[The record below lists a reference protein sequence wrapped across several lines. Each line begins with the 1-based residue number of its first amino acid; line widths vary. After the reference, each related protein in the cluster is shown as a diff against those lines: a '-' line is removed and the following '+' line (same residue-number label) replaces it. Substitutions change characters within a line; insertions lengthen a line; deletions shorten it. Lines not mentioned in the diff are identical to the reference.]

1 MFSHRNID
9 HDNRLNIFTPYSA
22 IKERQKYNEEL
33 AKIEPYTAKIIPEID
48 DDEIKNFEREMKEV
62 GNANRALYI
71 DIANDAKHARDT
83 LQDYFAQT
91 VKLGQVASV
100 SGYNEFMK
108 GKMSEILSTD
118 EGMQK
123 VIDKSNEFAILTN
136 QAKKNFENVN
146 KELEQSKER
155 LSGLQEQL
163 NGLGDMDDEGDGA
176 SWIEAL
182 TDEINSE
189 TDNVENLED
198 RLSQTRETLNLYN
211 QNQLEYNN
219 LVNSSNSV
227 LANYLRTVGYGNA
240 TIEGFNRFQR
250 QQQAELVR
258 TRIRTIALNTAM
270 STLGMIAIQAVI
282 AGVVALIN
290 HYKNLRESNIKTA
303 EEFQN
308 TSKATQDQI
317 DKIKQLQKVIEDEKS
332 TNNELYDAR
341 SNLLEIQ
348 KELIDTYGEQAKN
361 IDLVN
366 GKLDEEIAK
375 LDEVERKQ
383 AASAFHEM
391 SQESYEHDKR
401 ALNKRH
407 TGVGG
412 GAADRYGLAISKALY
427 YDKELE
433 APVKKLIE
441 KMLDIGY
448 RYAGET
454 DSSYGYSLSGVTN
467 EEAIDKINELM
478 SYIETNIPTSSELYD
493 LRDDLSN
500 DLKGINSESYQ
511 EKKSNVEAY
520 ALQSILS
527 SEDYRPLYKGLQAA
541 AADYDEA
548 IKAGDKELE
557 QSSIDRIEELKNKIE
572 ELDIDDKY
580 ISEQFDDVLTTVQS
594 ELNKR
599 SLKVKIETI
608 YNEGKRNELS
618 YIDYFKRTLNG
629 YSDLDVNNIPL
640 TNSTEEE
647 KEAYSTLQTLADQ
660 YKLSIEDVIS
670 ILVDLGVL
678 HSRDAE
684 AAKYTTTNYAS
695 MLEEVDKLTE
705 GLDKFDSA
713 QEKIISGSAL
723 TADELNELIK
733 LYPEL
738 VSSVERTSK
747 GYTVGA
753 EELAEA
759 RAKYVKAQK
768 ESIKSDITDSER
780 QLKNI
785 QYELATNQAIVDQLT
800 EKAKQGTLT
809 AEEKRQLNNA
819 KDIVEERLEDE
830 KDTTTQLEQQ
840 KLLLEQ
846 IISPL
851 EDYASMFDSVA
862 DKAKNITDK
871 IAQMKANQA
880 KTGTL
885 SPSDILDFINEVPD
899 WQNYIDLN
907 DGQATFKDV
916 SDEAFK
922 EQIKETSGYNA
933 LFKDLNDKI
942 KERDE
947 LQKKIDSFSVGS
959 PGDAKILSDMNWELG
974 LLNDTIDI
982 STEELEELGK
992 VLDRYFGTNEKISA
1006 LTYLE
1011 NDLAKLNHRKSLG
1024 MSDDEYSKEYY
1035 DITSQYY
1042 NDIQAAANEG
1052 DTDALSKLWEIDE
1065 QRYQNNIDGL
1075 QRNFDDA
1082 KLIIDNAR
1090 EDLQISALEYQK
1102 QFAALNEQYYAP
1114 GTMLGN
1120 TEDGKKQ
1127 YEANLREIEKLA
1139 GDAFSDITSRIQ
1151 SSIDFGKIIDPSVI
1165 DDIKEVFE
1173 GQELPDA
1180 VAQSIQKGIE
1190 TGVWDA
1196 TDLAAM
1202 APYLSEALLGN
1213 SEQLTGTLQDAL
1225 EQQKS
1230 YVTAAF
1236 EYEKEQLD
1244 NQLEAG
1250 LISSDD
1256 FIDEYTKLWEKYY
1269 KDKKEF
1275 AKEDLQTQ
1283 KDILEAYKSEIQ
1295 KQIDGLDAMS
1305 ELQTQ
1310 PYQDEIDALNDVQD
1324 EYDKMMDK
1332 RIKALNKEKEKLEE
1346 QNKEREKANDIQDKY
1361 LAMQKASVKKYIVLT
1376 NHGWEAQADSEEYA
1390 QAKQEYEDAKQES
1403 VTDAIEKQIDALEKE
1418 KEARDESIQT
1428 EIEEREKQIKQIE
1441 TPINNLTRVLT
1452 ALLAQQYNLD
1462 SDFIAQLLTSAD
1474 GTTALE
1480 ALNKKMTFSQSQASA
1495 AGVDVPDDT
1504 LTTSDAQK
1512 MVDGL
1517 AKENNRTAEEAA
1529 KNIGLN
1535 LNSSNSTTAE
1545 TTKSS
1550 NTSAPQSDE
1559 VTKLIAEWNAFY
1571 AELQKVPSN
1580 YGEKGHEGNVDI
1592 NHRTSVMHDAEGNY
1606 GTIYGSTLTY
1616 SDLADLFEQYLVS
1629 QEKQGKIISEDIWA
1643 ISESLWQKADQHPD
1657 GAFNVSPFKPDGKS
1671 VVDLNSETY
1680 EDDLYNYLISQLAKG
1695 IKLENMD
1702 IFMGGDYATIGEA
1715 DAAAQ
1720 KAHED
1725 SAELYKK
1732 GAEILTQLLLQGY
1745 DINQLQGAAYDGEA
1759 IKTNTQATEA
1769 LTEEMKKSNDNA
1781 EKQNADSKTDD
1792 NKTKDNTVGG
1802 YNLVADPKTGKLTK
1816 KPVTINGEPVEGLGH
1831 KVHAVTKA
1839 EHDKNKADYQ
1849 KALESGTFTG
1859 SFADYMRQ
1867 QRARKKGIVPI
1878 TEAISG
1884 EAKVVAQAI
1893 QAFTGSTDIPINSN
1907 VKTNQLIEPA
1917 DIVQVNTQP
1926 AFNCTINIEGNADQK
1941 TISAIENKLDERF
1954 IEYTDALNKSITLA
1968 YNKQKGKR

>member
-1 MFSHRNID
+1 MGEKIAEGLTDGYKTVITDISDFLGFDEQSIGTVRKKMVDLAKETNEEKTKNITERY
-9 HDNRLNIFTPYSA
+9 NSIEA
-22 IKERQKYNEEL
+22 IKKSLDQYN
-33 AKIEPYTAKIIPEID
+33 
-48 DDEIKNFEREMKEV
+48 
-62 GNANRALYI
+62 GYI
-71 DIANDAKHARDT
+71 RK
-83 LQDYFAQT
+83 
-91 VKLGQVASV
+91 
-100 SGYNEFMK
+100 
-108 GKMSEILSTD
+108 
-118 EGMQK
+118 
-123 VIDKSNEFAILTN
+123 
-136 QAKKNFENVN
+136 
-146 KELEQSKER
+146 
-155 LSGLQEQL
+155 
-163 NGLGDMDDEGDGA
+163 
-176 SWIEAL
+176 
-182 TDEINSE
+182 INSE
-189 TDNVENLED
+189 DGIVDQETIDGLE
-198 RLSQTRETLNLYN
+198 EYLNELKGT
-211 QNQLEYNN
+211 
-219 LVNSSNSV
+219 NSV
-227 LANYLRTVGYGNA
+227 LNEYIQKSRVAAEATASNGEKIKYEELSADDIARSQIESIEELYYGKGIRA
-240 TIEGFNRFQR
+240 TIDQYRALGQESGKITDAQKEMAKGLKSVDVGLAEFLEKNPSATMGKYARSQAAATLKTIGLTAATTAFNAALSFG
-250 QQQAELVR
+250 LSV
-258 TRIRTIALNTAM
+258 ALN
-270 STLGMIAIQAVI
+270 AVI
-282 AGVVALIN
+282 AGVTAWIRK
-290 HYKNLRESNIKTA
+290 YDDLREANKEIVDQFK
-303 EEFQN
+303 Q
-308 TSKATQDQI
+308 TSDSIQEQI
-317 DKIKQLQKVIEDEKS
+317 DKIKEYKKVLADQNS
-332 TNNELYDAR
+332 TETEAYDAR
-341 SNLLEIQ
+341 SGLIDVQ
-348 KELIDTYGEQAKN
+348 KELIDTYGEEAKKL
-361 IDLVN
+361 DLVN
-366 GKLDEEIAK
+366 GKREEEIKK
-375 LDEVERKQ
+375 LEELERKK
-383 AASAFHEM
+383 AKTAYDDTFG
-391 SQESYEHDKR
+391 SYEDSKKKLGKKR
-401 ALNKRH
+401 KDNFWGNYSIGTDGEIIGNYYQRIRIDDQDLNKK
-407 TGVGG
+407 
-412 GAADRYGLAISKALY
+412 IEALGF
-427 YDKELE
+427 
-433 APVKKLIE
+433 VNN
-441 KMLDIGY
+441 
-448 RYAGET
+448 
-454 DSSYGYSLSGVTN
+454 GYSIRFADKVTDT
-467 EEAIDKINELM
+467 EAIDKFHQLISLIDESTVLSKEIKDKFRSAISDKISKIDTDDYQALLTDVENTSWLAIRKDEKLY
-478 SYIETNIPTSSELYD
+478 SKYSEIENAIKE
-493 LRDDLSN
+493 
-500 DLKGINSESYQ
+500 
-511 EKKSNVEAY
+511 
-520 ALQSILS
+520 
-527 SEDYRPLYKGLQAA
+527 
-541 AADYDEA
+541 YDEA
-548 IKAGDKELE
+548 IASNDKSGAKTAL
-557 QSSIDRIEELKNKIE
+557 DTIEKLRNEIE
-572 ELDIDDKY
+572 NME
-580 ISEQFDDVLTTVQS
+580 FDDQYIKQHFIDAIDEVQHD
-594 ELNKR
+594 LNKR
-599 SLKVKIETI
+599 SLKVKIETV
-608 YNEGKRNELS
+608 YNEDKRNETS
-618 YIDYFKRTLNG
+618 YLNNFKQVFDG
-629 YSDLDVNNIPL
+629 YSDLDVQNIPL

-647 KEAYSTLQTLADQ
+647 KKAYKELQAFADQ

-684 AAKYTTTNYAS
+684 AAKYTTTNYTS

-1213 SEQLTGTLQDAL
+1213 SEQLTGALQDAL

-1230 YVTAAF
+1230 YVTSAF

-1256 FIDEYTKLWEKYY
+1256 YIDEYTKLWEKYY

-1462 SDFIAQLLTSAD
+1462 PDFIAQLLTSAD

-1504 LTTSDAQK
+1504 ITTSDAQK

-1529 KNIGLN
+1529 KNIGLD
-1535 LNSSNSTTAE
+1535 LNSGNSTTAE

-1559 VTKLIAEWNAFY
+1559 VTKLIAEWDAFY

-1580 YGEKGHEGNVDI
+1580 YGEKEHEGNVDI
-1592 NHRTSVMHDAEGNY
+1592 NHRTSVVHDTEGNY

-1616 SDLADLFEQYLVS
+1616 NDLADLFEQYLVD

-1643 ISESLWQKADQHPD
+1643 ISESLWQKAEQYPD
-1657 GAFNVSPFKPDGKS
+1657 GAFNVTPFKPDGKS

-1695 IKLENMD
+1695 IKLESMD
-1702 IFMGGDYATIGEA
+1702 IFMGGDYTTVDEA
-1715 DAAAQ
+1715 DVAAQ

-1878 TEAISG
+1878 AEAISG

-1893 QAFTGSTDIPINSN
+1893 QAFTGSADIPINSN

>member
-1 MFSHRNID
+1 MGEKIAEGLTDGYKTVITDISDFLGFDDQSIGTVRKKMVDLAKETNEEKTKNITERY
-9 HDNRLNIFTPYSA
+9 NSIEA
-22 IKERQKYNEEL
+22 IKKSLNQYN
-33 AKIEPYTAKIIPEID
+33 
-48 DDEIKNFEREMKEV
+48 
-62 GNANRALYI
+62 GYI
-71 DIANDAKHARDT
+71 RK
-83 LQDYFAQT
+83 
-91 VKLGQVASV
+91 
-100 SGYNEFMK
+100 
-108 GKMSEILSTD
+108 
-118 EGMQK
+118 
-123 VIDKSNEFAILTN
+123 
-136 QAKKNFENVN
+136 
-146 KELEQSKER
+146 
-155 LSGLQEQL
+155 
-163 NGLGDMDDEGDGA
+163 
-176 SWIEAL
+176 
-182 TDEINSE
+182 INSE
-189 TDNVENLED
+189 DGIVDQETIDGLE
-198 RLSQTRETLNLYN
+198 EYLNELKGT
-211 QNQLEYNN
+211 
-219 LVNSSNSV
+219 NSV
-227 LANYLRTVGYGNA
+227 LNEYIQKSRAAAEATASNGEKIKYEELSADDIARSQIESIEELYYGKGIRA
-240 TIEGFNRFQR
+240 TIDQYRALGQESGKITDAQKEMAKGLKSVDVGLAEFLEKNPSATIGKYVRLQAAATLKTIGLTAATTAFNAALSFG
-250 QQQAELVR
+250 LSV
-258 TRIRTIALNTAM
+258 ALN
-270 STLGMIAIQAVI
+270 AVI
-282 AGVVALIN
+282 AGVTAWIRK
-290 HYKNLRESNIKTA
+290 YDDLREANKEIVDQFK
-303 EEFQN
+303 Q
-308 TSKATQDQI
+308 TSDSIQEQI
-317 DKIKQLQKVIEDEKS
+317 DKIKEYKKVLADQNS
-332 TNNELYDAR
+332 TETEAYDAR
-341 SNLLEIQ
+341 SGLIDVQ
-348 KELIDTYGEQAKN
+348 KELIDTYGEEAKKL
-361 IDLVN
+361 DLVN
-366 GKLDEEIAK
+366 GKREEEIKK
-375 LDEVERKQ
+375 LEELERKK
-383 AASAFHEM
+383 AKTAYDDTFG
-391 SQESYEHDKR
+391 SYEDSKKKLGKKR
-401 ALNKRH
+401 KDNFWGNYSIGTDGEIIGNYYQRIRIDDQDLNKK
-407 TGVGG
+407 
-412 GAADRYGLAISKALY
+412 IEALGF
-427 YDKELE
+427 
-433 APVKKLIE
+433 VNN
-441 KMLDIGY
+441 
-448 RYAGET
+448 
-454 DSSYGYSLSGVTN
+454 GYSIRFADKVTDT
-467 EEAIDKINELM
+467 EAIDKFHQLISLIDESTVLSKEIKDKFRSAISDKISKIDTDDYQALLTDVENTSWLAIRKDEKLY
-478 SYIETNIPTSSELYD
+478 SKYSEIENAIKE
-493 LRDDLSN
+493 
-500 DLKGINSESYQ
+500 
-511 EKKSNVEAY
+511 
-520 ALQSILS
+520 
-527 SEDYRPLYKGLQAA
+527 
-541 AADYDEA
+541 YDEA
-548 IKAGDKELE
+548 IASNDKSGAKTAL
-557 QSSIDRIEELKNKIE
+557 DTIEKLRNEIE
-572 ELDIDDKY
+572 NME
-580 ISEQFDDVLTTVQS
+580 FDDQYIKQHFIDAIDEVQHD
-594 ELNKR
+594 LNKR
-599 SLKVKIETI
+599 SLKVKIETV
-608 YNEGKRNELS
+608 YNEGKRNETS
-618 YIDYFKRTLNG
+618 YLNNFKQVFDG
-629 YSDLDVNNIPL
+629 YSDLDVQNIPL

-647 KEAYSTLQTLADQ
+647 KKAYKELQAFADQ

-684 AAKYTTTNYAS
+684 AAKYTTTTYVS

-738 VSSVERTSK
+738 VSNVERTSK

-1151 SSIDFGKIIDPSVI
+1151 SSIDFGKIIDPSII

-1213 SEQLTGTLQDAL
+1213 SEQLTGALQDAL

-1230 YVTAAF
+1230 YVTSAF

-1256 FIDEYTKLWEKYY
+1256 YIDEYTKLWEKYY

-1283 KDILEAYKSEIQ
+1283 KDILEAYESEIQ

-1376 NHGWEAQADSEEYA
+1376 NHGWEAQADSEEYK
-1390 QAKQEYEDAKQES
+1390 QAKKEYEDAKQDS

-1462 SDFIAQLLTSAD
+1462 PDFIAQLLSSAD

-1480 ALNKKMTFSQSQASA
+1480 ALNKKMSFSQSQASA

-1504 LTTSDAQK
+1504 LTTSDAQR
-1512 MVDGL
+1512 MVDEL
-1517 AKENNRTAEEAA
+1517 AEENNRTTEEAA
-1529 KNIGLN
+1529 KNIGLD
-1535 LNSSNSTTAE
+1535 LNNSNSTAAE

-1550 NTSAPQSDE
+1550 DITAPQDDV
-1559 VTKLIAEWNAFY
+1559 VTA
-1571 AELQKVPSN
+1571 
-1580 YGEKGHEGNVDI
+1580 
-1592 NHRTSVMHDAEGNY
+1592 
-1606 GTIYGSTLTY
+1606 
-1616 SDLADLFEQYLVS
+1616 
-1629 QEKQGKIISEDIWA
+1629 
-1643 ISESLWQKADQHPD
+1643 
-1657 GAFNVSPFKPDGKS
+1657 
-1671 VVDLNSETY
+1671 
-1680 EDDLYNYLISQLAKG
+1680 
-1695 IKLENMD
+1695 
-1702 IFMGGDYATIGEA
+1702 
-1715 DAAAQ
+1715 
-1720 KAHED
+1720 
-1725 SAELYKK
+1725 
-1732 GAEILTQLLLQGY
+1732 
-1745 DINQLQGAAYDGEA
+1745 
-1759 IKTNTQATEA
+1759 NTQATEA

-1792 NKTKDNTVGG
+1792 NKAKDITVGG

-1831 KVHAVTKA
+1831 KVNATTKA
-1839 EHDKNKADYQ
+1839 EHNKHKSDYQ

-1878 TEAISG
+1878 TEATGG
-1884 EAKVVAQAI
+1884 EAKIVAQAI
-1893 QAFTGSTDIPINSN
+1893 QAFTGSANIPVNSN
-1907 VKTNQLIEPA
+1907 IKTNQLIEPA
-1917 DIVQVNTQP
+1917 DVVQVNTQP
-1926 AFNCTINIEGNADQK
+1926 AFNCTINIEGSADKK

-1954 IEYTDALNKSITLA
+1954 IEYTDALNKSINLA

>member
-1 MFSHRNID
+1 MDLCFSHRNID
-9 HDNRLNIFTPYSA
+9 HDNRLNLFTPYSA
-22 IKERQKYNEEL
+22 IEERRKYNEEL

-48 DDEIKNFEREMKEV
+48 EDKIKNFEREIKEV

-71 DIANDAKHARDT
+71 DIANDAKDARNT

-108 GKMSEILSTD
+108 GKMGEILSTD

-123 VIDKSNEFAILTN
+123 VIEKSNELAILTN
-136 QAKKNFENVN
+136 QAKNNFESVN

-155 LSGLQEQL
+155 LRGLQEQL
-163 NGLGDMDDEGDGA
+163 NGLGEMDDEGDGA

-250 QQQAELVR
+250 QQQVELVR

-391 SQESYEHDKR
+391 SQESYKHDKR

-412 GAADRYGLAISKALY
+412 GAADRYGLAISKVLY
-427 YDKELE
+427 HDKELE

-448 RYAGET
+448 RYTGET
-454 DSSYGYSLSGVTN
+454 NQTYGYSLSGVTN
-467 EEAIDKINELM
+467 EEAINKINELM
-478 SYIETNIPTSSELYD
+478 SYIETNIPTSSELYN
-493 LRDDLSN
+493 LRDVLSN
-500 DLKGINSESYQ
+500 NLKGINSESYQ

-629 YSDLDVNNIPL
+629 YSDLDVKNIPL

-647 KEAYSTLQTLADQ
+647 KEAYSTLQALADQ

-747 GYTVGA
+747 GYTVSA
-753 EELAEA
+753 EELAKA
-759 RAKYVKAQK
+759 RTKYVKAQK
-768 ESIKSDITDSER
+768 ESIKNDIADSER

-800 EKAKQGTLT
+800 EKAKQGPLT

-846 IISPL
+846 IIAPL
-851 EDYASMFDSVA
+851 EDYASMFNSVA
-862 DKAKNITDK
+862 DKAKNITNK
-871 IAQMKANQA
+871 IAQMKNKA
-880 KTGTL
+880 KTGAL
-885 SPSDILDFINEVPD
+885 SPSDILDFIDEVPD

-907 DGQATFKDV
+907 NGQATFKDI

-933 LFKDLNDKI
+933 LFKDLNNKI

-947 LQKKIDSFSVGS
+947 LQEKIDNFSVGS
-959 PGDAKILSDMNWELG
+959 PGDAKMLSDMNWELG

-992 VLDRYFGTNEKISA
+992 VLDRYFELNEKTSV

-1011 NDLAKLNHRKSLG
+1011 NDLAELNHRKSLG

-1065 QRYQNNIDGL
+1065 QRYQNDIDGL
-1075 QRNFDDA
+1075 QHSFDDA

-1114 GTMLGN
+1114 GTKIGN

-1151 SSIDFGKIIDPSVI
+1151 SSIDFGKIIDPSII
-1165 DDIKEVFE
+1165 DDIKEIFE
-1173 GQELPDA
+1173 GQELPNA

-1213 SEQLTGTLQDAL
+1213 SEQLTGALQDAL

-1230 YVTAAF
+1230 YVTSAF

-1256 FIDEYTKLWEKYY
+1256 YIDEYTKLWEKYY

-1275 AKEDLQTQ
+1275 AKEDLQAQ

-1376 NHGWEAQADSEEYA
+1376 NHGWEAQADSEEYE
-1390 QAKQEYEDAKQES
+1390 QAKKEYEDAKQDS

-1462 SDFIAQLLTSAD
+1462 PDFIAQLLSSAD

-1517 AKENNRTAEEAA
+1517 AEENNRTTEEAA
-1529 KNIGLN
+1529 KNIGLD
-1535 LNSSNSTTAE
+1535 LNNSNSATTE

-1550 NTSAPQSDE
+1550 NTTAPQDDV
-1559 VTKLIAEWNAFY
+1559 VTA
-1571 AELQKVPSN
+1571 
-1580 YGEKGHEGNVDI
+1580 
-1592 NHRTSVMHDAEGNY
+1592 
-1606 GTIYGSTLTY
+1606 
-1616 SDLADLFEQYLVS
+1616 
-1629 QEKQGKIISEDIWA
+1629 
-1643 ISESLWQKADQHPD
+1643 
-1657 GAFNVSPFKPDGKS
+1657 
-1671 VVDLNSETY
+1671 
-1680 EDDLYNYLISQLAKG
+1680 
-1695 IKLENMD
+1695 
-1702 IFMGGDYATIGEA
+1702 
-1715 DAAAQ
+1715 
-1720 KAHED
+1720 
-1725 SAELYKK
+1725 
-1732 GAEILTQLLLQGY
+1732 
-1745 DINQLQGAAYDGEA
+1745 
-1759 IKTNTQATEA
+1759 NTQATEA

-1781 EKQNADSKTDD
+1781 EKQNADSKSDN
-1792 NKTKDNTVGG
+1792 NKTKDITVGG

-1831 KVHAVTKA
+1831 KVNATTKA
-1839 EHDKNKADYQ
+1839 EHNKHKSDYQ

-1878 TEAISG
+1878 TEATGG
-1884 EAKVVAQAI
+1884 EAKIVAQAI
-1893 QAFTGSTDIPINSN
+1893 QAFTGSADIPINSN
-1907 VKTNQLIEPA
+1907 IKTNQIIEPA
-1917 DIVQVNTQP
+1917 DVVQINTQP
-1926 AFNCTINIEGNADQK
+1926 AFNCTINIEGSADKK

-1954 IEYTDALNKSITLA
+1954 IEYTDALNKSINLA